1 MVNFKLGNA
10 PLSWKLLF
18 TSAII
23 GMGITYLILALHIY
37 IDTNF
42 KVSAIKQAYSGME
55 WIELTDHTHK
65 YFPYYGIYIF
75 AFALFIFVLGTS
87 YPEWV
92 KRLVVIIP
100 NSLIVLDIASMWA
113 IPYINADIFSWGLF
127 LAGNFLALSFAIIAL
142 LTLHDIWLRKT
153 S

>member
-1 MVNFKLGNA
+1 MEFFKLSKA
-10 PLSWKLLF
+10 PLSLKILV
-18 TSAII
+18 TMAIFGI
-23 GMGITYLILALHIY
+23 GITYLILALHIY

-42 KVSAIKQAYSGME
+42 QVSMIKKAYGGME

-87 YPEWV
+87 YPEWL
-92 KRLVVIIP
+92 KRLVVIVP
-100 NSLIVLDIASMWA
+100 NCLIVLDIASMWA

-127 LAGNFLALSFAIIAL
+127 LAGNLLALSFAIIA
-142 LTLHDIWLRKT
+142 TLSLYDIWFRKA
-153 S
+153 